1 MRSNQGCVTTLFS
14 DVEITRPSLAPIS
27 TGISS
32 YLLYPLSPG
41 AINSDKFDLRLRF
54 QTSDMEQISL
64 LVFIGQAGQHDSRSQ
79 HMALTF
85 VKGYIMLTWN
95 MGTGMYTYKFSGLAS
110 HFKGAI
116 DLFFIIS

>member
-1 MRSNQGCVTTLFS
+1 MFLFL

-32 YLLYPLSPG
+32 YLMYPLSPS
-41 AINSDKFDLRLRF
+41 AINSDRFDLRLRF
-54 QTSDMEQISL
+54 QMADMDQIAL
-64 LVFIGQAGQHDSRSQ
+64 LAFVGQNGRHDSGSQ

-95 MGTGMYTYKFSGLAS
+95 MGMGTYVT
-110 HFKGAI
+110 
-116 DLFFIIS
+116 FIFINLWFNLHA